1 MEKQSKLFLF
11 MGLPGS
17 GKGTISHM
25 CTTKLGWI
33 QLSTGNLCR
42 EHIQKQTELG
52 KHIDF
57 IIKSGKLVED
67 EIILEM
73 IKQWLMHVLKS
84 EAVVI
89 LDGFPRTVRQAQLL
103 DEILQ
108 DLDTKTQMQI
118 IYFDIDSEK
127 IIDRVLYRAV
137 CTNKKCQ
144 HVYSLKPGSDL
155 APRVSGICDY
165 CGSPLTQRSDD
176 TIESIRHRF
185 DIYYQNEQD
194 IKNYYKDHGCKIS
207 IVDAD
212 RSVQEIFEDVEKIAG
227 ICNNVC

>member
-42 EHIQKQTELG
+42 EHIQNQTELG

-67 EIILEM
+67 EIIIEM
-73 IKQWLMHVLKS
+73 IKQWLVQVLNS

-89 LDGFPRTVRQAQLL
+89 LDGFPRTMRQAHLL
-103 DEILQ
+103 DEILKNLNIQ
-108 DLDTKTQMQI
+108 IQMQI
-118 IYFDIDSEK
+118 LHFDIESEK
-127 IIDRVLYRAV
+127 IIDRILHRAV
-137 CTNKKCQ
+137 CTNKECQ
-144 HVYSLKPGSDL
+144 QVYSLKPASDL
-155 APRVSGICDY
+155 APQYHGVCDR
-165 CGSPLTQRSDD
+165 CNASLIQRSDD
-176 TIESIRHRF
+176 TVESIRHRF
-185 DIYYQNEQD
+185 EIYHYNEQD
-194 IKNYYKDHGCKIS
+194 ILKYYLERGLKPS
-207 IVDAD
+207 IINAD
-212 RSVQEIFEDVEKIAG
+212 RSVEEIFEDVKKIAG
-227 ICNNVC
+227 IRNNVC

>member
-1 MEKQSKLFLF
+1 MQKQSKLFLF

-25 CTTKLGWI
+25 CTTKLGWM

-73 IKQWLMHVLKS
+73 IKQWLMHVLNS

-89 LDGFPRTVRQAQLL
+89 LDGFPRTVRQAHLL
-103 DEILQ
+103 DEILKQ
-108 DLDTKTQMQI
+108 LTMPVQI
-118 IYFDIDSEK
+118 EIVHFDIDSEK
-127 IIDRVLYRAV
+127 IIDRILYRAV
-137 CTNKKCQ
+137 CTNKECQ
-144 HVYSLKPGSDL
+144 QVYSLKPASDL
-155 APRVSGICDY
+155 APQSHGKCDH
-165 CGSPLTQRSDD
+165 CQASLMQRSDD

-185 DIYYQNEQD
+185 DVYHHNEQD
-194 IKNYYKDHGCKIS
+194 IKSYYVEHGCKIS
-207 IVDAD
+207 VVNAD
-212 RSVQEIFEDVEKIAG
+212 RSVQEIFENVENIAG
-227 ICNNVC
+227 IRKNVR

>member
-42 EHIQKQTELG
+42 EHIQNQTELG

-67 EIILEM
+67 EIIIEM
-73 IKQWLMHVLKS
+73 IKQWLMQVLNS

-89 LDGFPRTVRQAQLL
+89 LDGFPRTMRQAHLL
-103 DEILQ
+103 DEILRNLNIQ
-108 DLDTKTQMQI
+108 IQMEI
-118 IYFDIDSEK
+118 LHFDIESEK
-127 IIDRVLYRAV
+127 IIDRILHRAV
-137 CTNKKCQ
+137 CTNKECQ
-144 HVYSLKPGSDL
+144 QVYSLKPASDL
-155 APRVSGICDY
+155 APQSHGVCDR
-165 CGSPLTQRSDD
+165 CNASLIKRSDD
-176 TIESIRHRF
+176 TVESIRKRF
-185 DIYYQNEQD
+185 EIYHYNEQD
-194 IKNYYKDHGCKIS
+194 IMKYYLERGLNPS
-207 IVDAD
+207 IINAD
-212 RSVQEIFEDVEKIAG
+212 RFVDEIFEDVKKIAG
-227 ICNNVC
+227 IRTNVC